1 MNDPL
6 CAASIL
12 SRFVTETRIMSAIEQ
27 PATLPLPALQP
38 PRRYLFGPGPTMVD
52 PRVYEAISRPIV
64 GHLDPYFIQV
74 MGEVQQLLRTA
85 FGTTDGGTLVISG
98 TGSAGMEAAVA
109 NFVDPGAKF
118 AIFANG
124 YFSDRL
130 TEMAKRQGANVVRL
144 EKGWGEIFTDSEAA
158 DFIRREKPHVVAYV
172 HAETSTGA
180 LQSGKAI
187 CAAAHDGGALV
198 IADCVTSLGGLPVEF
213 DRTGIDVAY
222 SCSQKGLSCPP
233 GLSPIAMSPRAM
245 DFLRARTT
253 PSRSWYLDLKLIHDY
268 STVSHRYHHTA
279 PISMFYALREALMV
293 IAEEG
298 IENRWERHRR
308 CHHSFVKGIE
318 AMGLRMHVPEAHR
331 ITTLNTV
338 CVPEGVDEAK
348 VRRQLLDGPGIEIAG
363 GFGPLAGKV
372 FRIGLMGPL
381 ATEENVQFFL
391 AEFRK
396 VLSAGGYP
404 I

>member
-1 MNDPL
+1 
-6 CAASIL
+6 
-12 SRFVTETRIMSAIEQ
+12 MSAIEQ
-27 PATLPLPALQP
+27 QTPAINLLSPLQP

-52 PRVYEAISRPIV
+52 PRVYGALAKPIV

-74 MGEVQQLLRTA
+74 MGDVQQLVKMA
-85 FGTTDGGTLVISG
+85 YGTSEGATLVISG

-109 NFVDPGAKF
+109 NFVEPGAKI

-130 TEMAKRQGANVVRL
+130 TEMAKRQGANVVRF
-144 EKGWGEIFTDSEAA
+144 EKPWGETFGDDEAR
-158 DFIRREKPHVVAYV
+158 DFIHREKPRMVAYV

-180 LQSGKAI
+180 LQSGKVI
-187 CAAAHDGGALV
+187 CDAAHDAGALV

-222 SCSQKGLSCPP
+222 SCTQKGLSCPP
-233 GLSPIAMSPRAM
+233 GLSPMAMSRRAM
-245 DFLRARTT
+245 DFLNSRTT

-279 PISMFYALREALMV
+279 PISMFYALREALLV

-308 CHHSFVKGIE
+308 CHQSFVKGIQ
-318 AMGLRMHVPEAHR
+318 ATGLSFHVPEKHR

-338 CVPEGVDEAK
+338 CVPKGIDEAK
-348 VRRQLLDGPGIEIAG
+348 VRKRLLDDAGIEIAG

-372 FRIGLMGPL
+372 FRIGIMGPL
-381 ATEENVQFFL
+381 ATEDNVQFFL
-391 AEFRK
+391 KEFGKALKAEGY
-396 VLSAGGYP
+396 SA
-404 I
+404 

>member
-1 MNDPL
+1 
-6 CAASIL
+6 
-12 SRFVTETRIMSAIEQ
+12 MSAIEQ
-27 PATLPLPALQP
+27 PALHLPALQP
-38 PRRYLFGPGPTMVD
+38 PQRYLFGPGPSMVH
-52 PRVYEAISRPIV
+52 PRVYQALSKPIV

-74 MGEVQQLLRTA
+74 MEDVQQLLKTA
-85 FGTTDGGTLVISG
+85 YGTTAGATLVISG

-109 NFVDPGAKF
+109 NFVQPGAKF

-130 TEMAKRQGANVVRL
+130 TEMAKRQGANVVRF
-144 EKGWGEIFTDSEAA
+144 EKAWGEIFADDEAA
-158 DFIRREKPHVVAYV
+158 DFIRREKPQVVGYV

-180 LQSGKAI
+180 LQSGQAI
-187 CAAAHDGGALV
+187 CAAAHNVGALV
-198 IADCVTSLGGLPVEF
+198 IADCVTSLGGVPVEF
-213 DRTGIDVAY
+213 DRTGMDVAY
-222 SCSQKGLSCPP
+222 SCTQKGLSCPP
-233 GLSPIAMSPRAM
+233 GLSPMAMSPRAM

-308 CHHSFVKGIE
+308 SHRSFVKGIE
-318 AMGLRMHVPEAHR
+318 TMGLRMHVPEAYR
-331 ITTLNTV
+331 IATLNTV
-338 CVPEGVDEAK
+338 CVPAGVDEAK
-348 VRRQLLDGPGIEIAG
+348 VRKRLLDGPGIEIAG

-372 FRIGLMGPL
+372 FRIGVMGPL
-381 ATEENVQFFL
+381 ATEDNVQFFL
-391 AEFRK
+391 REFK
-396 VLSAGGYP
+396 QILSAEGASV
-404 I
+404 

>member
-1 MNDPL
+1 
-6 CAASIL
+6 
-12 SRFVTETRIMSAIEQ
+12 MSAIEQ
-27 PATLPLPALQP
+27 TTALHLPALQP
-38 PRRYLFGPGPTMVD
+38 PRRYLFGPGPSMVH
-52 PRVYEAISRPIV
+52 PRVYEALSKPIV

-74 MGEVQQLLRTA
+74 MGDVQQLLKTT
-85 FGTTDGGTLVISG
+85 FGTSDGATLVISG

-109 NFVDPGAKF
+109 NFVEPGAKF
-118 AIFANG
+118 AVFANG

-130 TEMAKRQGANVVRL
+130 TEMAKRQGANVVRF
-144 EKGWGEIFTDSEAA
+144 EKGWGETFTDDEATE
-158 DFIRREKPHVVAYV
+158 FIRREKPKVVAYV

-180 LQSGKAI
+180 LQAGRAI
-187 CAAAHDGGALV
+187 CAAAHDAGALA
-198 IADCVTSLGGLPVEF
+198 IADCVTSLGGVPVEF

-222 SCSQKGLSCPP
+222 SCTQKGLSCPP
-233 GLSPIAMSPRAM
+233 GLSPMAMSPRAM

-308 CHHSFVKGIE
+308 CNRAFVKGVE
-318 AMGLRMHVPEAHR
+318 AMSLRMHVPEAHR
-331 ITTLNTV
+331 IATLNTV
-338 CVPEGVDEAK
+338 CVPDVVDEAK
-348 VRRQLLDGPGIEIAG
+348 ARKRLLDEPGIEIAG

-372 FRIGLMGPL
+372 FRIGVMGPL
-381 ATEENVQFFL
+381 ATEDNVQFFL
-391 AEFRK
+391 KEFK
-396 VLSAGGYP
+396 KTLSAEGYS